1 MTVRVRSVRNC
12 STIRCGAPGTERGAR
27 AMAEPR
33 QARGGVPLPLQMLI
47 GLVAGLA
54 IGLLWPGLGAKLQPI
69 GTAFIEAIKMVVI
82 PIVFSVVTLG
92 VYKMGADI
100 KQLGR
105 VALVAFAWFYFAT
118 IVLIVIALGLD
129 AIFHPGVG
137 ANLVPSGKIP
147 PNLAVSV
154 DWVKFLIDLI
164 PSNIVAAMAAQ
175 KVLPTLVFAVLFG
188 AALAAIGEAAQPV
201 VRLLE
206 AVAAAMFRVT
216 QWIIGLAPIAILG
229 IMAWLFAT
237 QGGATIMALLR
248 LIAVMYLGLGFVV
261 ALFWTMMLLL
271 GERPGLVLRKVIEPV
286 MLGFTTRSSEV
297 TLPVHLEKL
306 RELGVPDK
314 IVSVVLP
321 LGYSFNLDG
330 TILYMALAT
339 TFLAEAYNLTLDWSA
354 LATILVT
361 TMIASKGI
369 ANIPSGGLVALAT
382 VLTAIG
388 LPVEAIALIAG
399 VDAFMDMGRTATN
412 VFGNTVAVLLVQRFG
427 GQAARETGLPA
438 AALP

>member
-1 MTVRVRSVRNC
+1 M
-12 STIRCGAPGTERGAR
+12 AERGT
-27 AMAEPR
+27 
-33 QARGGVPLPLQMLI
+33 RGAAVSLPVQMLI
-47 GLVAGLA
+47 GLLAGLA
-54 IGLLWPGLGAKLQPI
+54 IGFLWPALGAALQPI
-69 GTAFIEAIKMVVI
+69 GTAFIEGIKMVVI

-105 VALVAFAWFYFAT
+105 VALISFGWFYLAT
-118 IVLIVIALGLD
+118 VILIVIALGLD
-129 AIFHPGVG
+129 GLFHPGVG

-154 DWVKFLIDLI
+154 DWVKYLIDLI
-164 PSNIVAAMAAQ
+164 PSNIVAVMAAQ
-175 KVLPTLVFAVLFG
+175 KVLPTLVFAVVFG
-188 AALAAIGEAAQPV
+188 CALAAIGETAQPV
-201 VRLLE
+201 VRVLD
-206 AVAAAMFRVT
+206 AVATAMFRVT
-216 QWIIGLAPIAILG
+216 QWIIALSPIAILG

-237 QGGATIMALLR
+237 QGGATILALAR
-248 LIAVMYLGLGFVV
+248 LIGVLYLGLAIVV
-261 ALFWTMMLLL
+261 VLFCVIMVLL
-271 GERPGLVLRKVIEPV
+271 GERPFAVLRKVLEPV

-306 RELGVPDK
+306 REMGVPDK

-339 TFLAEAYNLTLDWSA
+339 TFLAEAYNLTLDWPA

-361 TMIASKGI
+361 TVIASKGV

-382 VLTAIG
+382 VLTAVG

-412 VFGNTVAVLLVQRFG
+412 VLGNTVAVLLVQRYG
-427 GQAARETGLPA
+427 VKAATEPA
-438 AALP
+438 LAPQHP

>member
-1 MTVRVRSVRNC
+1 MAVQA
-12 STIRCGAPGTERGAR
+12 IRR
-27 AMAEPR
+27 AA
-33 QARGGVPLPLQMLI
+33 VPLPIQMLI
-47 GLVAGLA
+47 GLIVGLA
-54 IGLLWPGLGAKLQPI
+54 IGFLWPGLGAALQPL

-100 KQLGR
+100 RQLGR
-105 VALVAFAWFYFAT
+105 VALISFGWFYLAT
-118 IVLIVIALGLD
+118 IILILIALGLD
-129 AIFHPGVG
+129 GIFHPGVG

-154 DWVKFLIDLI
+154 DWVKYLIDLI

-175 KVLPTLVFAVLFG
+175 KVLPTLVFAVIFG
-188 AALAAIGEAAQPV
+188 CALASIGETARPV
-201 VRLLE
+201 VRLLD
-206 AVAAAMFRVT
+206 AVAHAMFRVT
-216 QWIIGLAPIAILG
+216 QWIIALSPIAIMG

-237 QGGATIMALLR
+237 QGGATILALAR
-248 LIAVMYLGLGFVV
+248 LIGVLYLGLAAVV
-261 ALFWTMMLLL
+261 AVFCVMMVLL
-271 GERPGLVLRKVIEPV
+271 GHRPLVVLKKVLEPV

-306 RELGVPDK
+306 REMGVPDK

-354 LATILVT
+354 LATILIT
-361 TMIASKGI
+361 TMIASKGV

-412 VFGNTVAVLLVQRFG
+412 VFGNTVAVLLVQRYG
-427 GQAARETGLPA
+427 GA
-438 AALP
+438 AAQEPALVPQPS

>member
-1 MTVRVRSVRNC
+1 
-12 STIRCGAPGTERGAR
+12 
-27 AMAEPR
+27 MAEPGR
-33 QARGGVPLPLQMLI
+33 ARGGLSLPLQMLA
-47 GLVAGLA
+47 GLIAGLA
-54 IGLLWPGLGAKLQPI
+54 IGLWWPELGAKLQPI

-92 VYKMGADI
+92 VYKMGTDI

-105 VALVAFAWFYFAT
+105 VALIAFGWFYLAT
-118 IVLIVIALGLD
+118 LILIVIALGLD
-129 AIFHPGVG
+129 GLFHPGVG

-175 KVLPTLVFAVLFG
+175 KVLPTLLFAVLFG
-188 AALAAIGEAAQPV
+188 VALATIGEAAQPV
-201 VRLLE
+201 VRILE
-206 AVAAAMFRVT
+206 AVAAAMFKVT
-216 QWIIGLAPIAILG
+216 QWIVALSPLAILG

-237 QGGATIMALLR
+237 QGGATILALLR
-248 LIAVMYLGLGFVV
+248 LIGVMYLGLAIVV
-261 ALFWTMMLLL
+261 ALFWVIMKLL
-271 GERPGLVLRKVIEPV
+271 GERPVAVFRKVLEPV
-286 MLGFTTRSSEV
+286 LLAFTTRSSEV

-306 RELGVPDK
+306 REMGVPDK

-354 LATILVT
+354 LATILIT

-382 VLTAIG
+382 VLVAVG

-427 GQAARETGLPA
+427 GPATRESAVPA
-438 AALP
+438 PATT

>member
-1 MTVRVRSVRNC
+1 M
-12 STIRCGAPGTERGAR
+12 TERAARR
-27 AMAEPR
+27 AM
-33 QARGGVPLPLQMLI
+33 VPLPVQMLV
-47 GLVAGLA
+47 GLIAGLA
-54 IGLLWPGLGAKLQPI
+54 IGFLWPKLGAALQPI

-82 PIVFSVVTLG
+82 PIVFSLVTLG
-92 VYKMGADI
+92 VYKMGSDI
-100 KQLGR
+100 RQLGR
-105 VALVAFAWFYFAT
+105 VALISFAWFYFAT
-118 IVLIVIALGLD
+118 IILIVIALGLD
-129 AIFHPGVG
+129 ALFKPGVG

-147 PNLAVSV
+147 PNLAISV
-154 DWVKFLIDLI
+154 DWVKYLIDLI

-175 KVLPTLVFAVLFG
+175 KVLPTLVFAVVFG
-188 AALAAIGEAAQPV
+188 IALATLGEAAQPV
-201 VRLLE
+201 VRVLDT
-206 AVAAAMFRVT
+206 VQAAMFRIT
-216 QWIIGLAPIAILG
+216 TWIIALAPVAILG

-237 QGGATIMALLR
+237 QGGATILALAR
-248 LIAVMYLGLGFVV
+248 LIGVLYIALALVV
-261 ALFWTMMLLL
+261 VLFCIMMVLL
-271 GERPGLVLRKVIEPV
+271 GERPWAVLTKVIEPV

-306 RELGVPDK
+306 RSMGVPDK

-354 LATILVT
+354 LATILIT
-361 TMIASKGI
+361 TMIASKGV

-412 VFGNTVAVLLVQRFG
+412 VFGNTVAVLLVRRFG
-427 GQAARETGLPA
+427 GREMTEPPAGLPQH
-438 AALP
+438 P

>member
-1 MTVRVRSVRNC
+1 MT
-12 STIRCGAPGTERGAR
+12 
-27 AMAEPR
+27 EPR

-105 VALVAFAWFYFAT
+105 VALVAFGWFYAAT
-118 IVLIVIALGLD
+118 IILIVLALGLD
-129 AIFHPGVG
+129 AVFHPGVG

-164 PSNIVAAMAAQ
+164 PSNVVAAMAAQ

-216 QWIIGLAPIAILG
+216 QWIIALAPIAILG

-427 GQAARETGLPA
+427 GQGTRESGLPA
-438 AALP
+438 PATT

>member
-1 MTVRVRSVRNC
+1 MT
-12 STIRCGAPGTERGAR
+12 
-27 AMAEPR
+27 EPR

-47 GLVAGLA
+47 GLIAGLA

-129 AIFHPGVG
+129 AVFHPGVG

-164 PSNIVAAMAAQ
+164 PSNVVAAMAAQ

-216 QWIIGLAPIAILG
+216 QWIIALAPIAILG

-237 QGGATIMALLR
+237 QGGSTIMALLR

-399 VDAFMDMGRTATN
+399 VDAFMDMGRTAVN

-427 GQAARETGLPA
+427 GQGTRESGLPA
-438 AALP
+438 PATT

>member
-1 MTVRVRSVRNC
+1 MT
-12 STIRCGAPGTERGAR
+12 TAR
-27 AMAEPR
+27 IEHRKP
-33 QARGGVPLPLQMLI
+33 GVPLPLQMLI

-54 IGLLWPGLGAKLQPI
+54 IGFFWPSFGAALQPI

-92 VYKMGADI
+92 VYKMGTDI

-105 VALVAFAWFYFAT
+105 VALVAFVWFYVATFFA
-118 IVLIVIALGLD
+118 ILIALGLD
-129 AIFHPGVG
+129 GIFHPGVG
-137 ANLVPSGKIP
+137 ANLVPTGKIP

-175 KVLPTLVFAVLFG
+175 KVLPTLVFAVIFG
-188 AALAAIGEAAQPV
+188 VALASIGERATPV
-201 VRLLE
+201 VRILD
-206 AVAAAMFRVT
+206 AVQTAMFRVT
-216 QWIIGLAPIAILG
+216 QWIITLSPIAILG

-237 QGGATIMALLR
+237 QGGGTILALLR
-248 LIAVMYLGLGFVV
+248 LIATMYLGLVIV
-261 ALFWTMMLLL
+261 ILLFCVMMMLM
-271 GERPGLVLRKVIEPV
+271 GERPLAVIRKVIEPV

-297 TLPVHLEKL
+297 TLPVHLERL
-306 RELGVPDK
+306 REMGVPDK

-339 TFLAEAYNLTLDWSA
+339 TFLAEAYNLSLTWSA
-354 LATILVT
+354 LATILIT
-361 TMIASKGI
+361 TAIASKGI
-369 ANIPSGGLVALAT
+369 ANVPSGGLVALAT

-412 VFGNTVAVLLVQRFG
+412 VFGNTVAVMLVQKFG
-427 GQAARETGLPA
+427 GKAVVDD
-438 AALP
+438 ALPTSVRT

>member
-1 MTVRVRSVRNC
+1 
-12 STIRCGAPGTERGAR
+12 
-27 AMAEPR
+27 MAEPGR
-33 QARGGVPLPLQMLI
+33 ARGGLSLPLQMLA
-47 GLVAGLA
+47 GLIAGLA

-105 VALVAFAWFYFAT
+105 VALIAFGWFYLAT
-118 IVLIVIALGLD
+118 LILIVIALGLD
-129 AIFHPGVG
+129 GLFHPGVG

-188 AALAAIGEAAQPV
+188 VALAAIGEAAQPV
-201 VRLLE
+201 VRILE
-206 AVAAAMFRVT
+206 AVAAAMFKVT
-216 QWIIGLAPIAILG
+216 QWIIALSPIAILG

-237 QGGATIMALLR
+237 QGGATILALLR
-248 LIAVMYLGLGFVV
+248 LIGVMYLSLAIVIV
-261 ALFWTMMLLL
+261 LFWIIMLLL
-271 GERPGLVLRKVIEPV
+271 GERPFAVFRKVLEPV
-286 MLGFTTRSSEV
+286 LLAFTTRSSEV
-297 TLPVHLEKL
+297 TLPVHLERL
-306 RELGVPDK
+306 REMGVPDR

-330 TILYMALAT
+330 TILYLALAT

-361 TMIASKGI
+361 TLIASKGI

-382 VLTAIG
+382 VLTAVG

-412 VFGNTVAVLLVQRFG
+412 VFGNTVAVLLVKRFS
-427 GQAARETGLPA
+427 GQAAPESALPA
-438 AALP
+438 PVLT